1 MEQSDCIKNATP
13 DQLKKI
19 GDNISQGVFIDI
31 NCITDNFSK
40 LLDQN
45 SIKYKNDFGKI
56 VIGDVKQEQIE
67 KILKKVLKLDT
78 QVPVP
83 VPVEGAS
90 KSILSTL
97 WKYKKWVLIV
107 LIILITVGYLVY
119 KFKFQRKDEVI
130 EEGGSTSI
138 GWFQKIKNMFKKNEP
153 LLSQKGGKHREF
165 VRRRVKRRIIERSKH
180 SESNSESKLLDESI

>member
-1 MEQSDCIKNATP
+1 MEQSNCIKNATP

-19 GDNISQGVFIDI
+19 GDNITQGVFIDI

-56 VIGDVKQEQIE
+56 VIGDVKQEQVE
-67 KILKKVLKLDT
+67 KILKKVLKFNSDAL
-78 QVPVP
+78 PE
-83 VPVEGAS
+83 PVEGAS

-107 LIILITVGYLVY
+107 LIVLIAVGYLVY
-119 KFKFQRKDEVI
+119 KFKFQRTHEIV
-130 EEGGSTSI
+130 EEGESTSI
-138 GWFQKIKNMFKKNEP
+138 GWFQKIKKMFKKNEP
-153 LLSQKGGKHREF
+153 TQQKGGRPERSSHREF
-165 VRRRVKRRIIERSKH
+165 VKRRIKRRVVERSKH
-180 SESNSESKLLDESI
+180 SESNSESI

>member
-1 MEQSDCIKNATP
+1 MEQSNCIKNATP

-19 GDNISQGVFIDI
+19 GDNIMQGVFIDI

-56 VIGDVKQEQIE
+56 VIGDVKQEQVE
-67 KILKKVLKLDT
+67 KILKKVLKFNSDAL
-78 QVPVP
+78 PE
-83 VPVEGAS
+83 PVEGSS

-107 LIILITVGYLVY
+107 LIVLIAVGYLVY
-119 KFKFQRKDEVI
+119 KFKFQRTHEAI
-130 EEGGSTSI
+130 EES
-138 GWFQKIKNMFKKNEP
+138 WFQKIKNMFKKNEP
-153 LLSQKGGKHREF
+153 TQQKGGRPERSSHREF
-165 VRRRVKRRIIERSKH
+165 VRRRLKRRVVERSKH